1 MPVLMVKGAD
11 GRSFDVEVRE
21 ALVMGRGHTCDLT
34 LDDERASRCHCKV
47 YRHGADYFVRDLH
60 SKNGTRLNGRKVTFA
75 RLMYGDE
82 IGVGR
87 TSIRFAEH
95 SPKAF
100 IGTRIAGYEVLDQ
113 IASGGMGVVY
123 RARQL
128 TLDRVVALKVLH
140 PRLVADPRFVERFE
154 REARAAGA
162 LNHINIVHVQ
172 DAGQAEGTYYY
183 AMEYIDGPTVAAE
196 LRARGAMPPERAV
209 DTVRQIATA
218 LGFAHG
224 QGILHRDVK
233 PENIMLTA
241 DGTAKLADLG
251 LAMFVDTHATD
262 AERGADGK
270 LRVWGTPSYMAPEVA
285 LGREPDPRS
294 DLYSLGATFFH
305 MLTAR
310 VPFTAAAATD
320 VLAKHVSAPLPSM
333 QDFNPAVPV
342 ALNRIVERLMAK
354 DRARRYPDAAELVA
368 DLSVLREV
376 LRQATSDEETR
387 FVTPI
392 HPHEPADPT
401 GATSIFGRLGN
412 WLKKRRS

>member
-1 MPVLMVKGAD
+1 MLIVKVAD
-11 GRSFDVEVRE
+11 GRSLEIEVKE
-21 ALVMGRGHTCDLT
+21 AVVLGRGHTCDLT
-34 LDDERASRCHCKV
+34 LADDRASRNHCRV
-47 YRHGADYFVRDLH
+47 YRHGSDYFVRDLR
-60 SKNGTRLNGRKVTFA
+60 SKNGTRLNGRTVTFA

-87 TSIRFAEH
+87 SSIRFAQH
-95 SPKAF
+95 SAKAF
-100 IGTRIAGYEVLDQ
+100 VGAQIAGYEVLDQ

-140 PRLVADPRFVERFE
+140 PRLVADPKFVERFE

-172 DAGQAEGTYYY
+172 DAGQADGTYYY

-196 LRARGAMPPERAV
+196 LRARGAMPPERAA
-209 DTVRQIATA
+209 DIVRQTATA
-218 LGFAHG
+218 LGFAHQ

-233 PENIMLTA
+233 PENIMLAA

-251 LAMFVDTHATD
+251 LAMFVDTHHHD

-285 LGREPDPRS
+285 LGREPDMRA

-305 MLTAR
+305 MLTGR
-310 VPFTAAAATD
+310 VPFTAATATE
-320 VLAKHVSAPLPSM
+320 VLTKHVSAPLPSM
-333 QDFNPAVPV
+333 QDYNPSVPV

-354 DRARRYPDAAELVA
+354 DRARRYANAPELLA
-368 DLSVLREV
+368 DLNVVIEV
-376 LRQATSDEETR
+376 LRQAVSDEETR
-387 FVTPI
+387 FVTPL
-392 HPHEPADPT
+392 HAHKPADPT
-401 GATSIFGRLGN
+401 GATSIFGRLGG
-412 WLKKRRS
+412 WLRKRKS